1 MKKDILIPT
10 ALIVLLILLL
20 EPFGFMPP
28 AIVMTVLALAV
39 AAFAAFSI
47 FLWREKGQDERE
59 EAHIHKADR
68 LGFIFGAS
76 ALVVAVVAESLAH
89 MLSPWLVAALIA
101 MLSAKAA
108 GLIYERT
115 RN

>member
-10 ALIVLLILLL
+10 ALIILLVLLL
-20 EPFGFMPP
+20 EPFGFMPS
-28 AIVMTVLALAV
+28 ALIMTVLALIV
-39 AAFAAFSI
+39 AAFAVFSI
-47 FLWREKGQDERE
+47 FLWREKGADERE

-68 LGFIFGAS
+68 LGFIFGA
-76 ALVVAVVAESLAH
+76 LVLIVAIVAESIGH

-101 MLSAKAA
+101 MLVAKAV
-108 GLIYERT
+108 GLVYEKS